1 MTTTLYVIGLNNKK
15 EFGRSI
21 INKSLT
27 FKEIGPFETNS
38 SISRVYCGD
47 KYTIYTDEHRTNIF
61 YAGNEDA
68 GFPHKCTKQH
78 PVHKLDYFQKN
89 QIQIRRIYTNINGL
103 STFWLTSDWKLYAT
117 GPIVPKDEPSDRP
130 HLVEGVKN
138 VIDIQSS
145 FGRSNAVTALCSK
158 NSDSSLHIIRH
169 WTRQHG
175 LALLIPGDIL
185 NLLFSFCSIGAVFYK
200 KRPSEEWE
208 ELSAFES
215 INITKMAVGLQH
227 QLFLTAEG
235 EVNSLILS
243 VFHGVVMDEDTD

>member
-1 MTTTLYVIGLNNKK
+1 MTTTVYVIGLNNKR
-15 EFGRSI
+15 EFGQSI
-21 INKSLT
+21 IKSVT
-27 FKEIGPFETNS
+27 FTEIGPFDSNS

-61 YAGNEDA
+61 YAGSEDA
-68 GFPHKCTKQH
+68 GFPHPSSIQH

-89 QIQIRRIYTNINGL
+89 QIQIRRIYTNLNGL
-103 STFWLTSDWKLYAT
+103 CTFWLTSDWKLYGM
-117 GPIVPKDEPSDRP
+117 GPIVPKDESSDRP

-185 NLLFSFCSIGAVFYK
+185 NLLVSFCSINAVFYK
-200 KRPSEEWE
+200 KTPSEEWK

-215 INITKMAVGLQH
+215 INITKIAVGVQH
-227 QLFLTAEG
+227 QLFLTADG
-235 EVNSLILS
+235 EVNILILS
-243 VFHGVVMDEDTD
+243 LFQ